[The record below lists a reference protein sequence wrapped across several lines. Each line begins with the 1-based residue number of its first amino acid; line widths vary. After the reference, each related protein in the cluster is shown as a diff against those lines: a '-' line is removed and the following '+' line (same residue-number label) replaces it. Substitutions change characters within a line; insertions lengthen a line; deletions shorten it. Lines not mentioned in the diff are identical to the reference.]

1 MQDFRDVDAYLEA
14 SDQWPDEIAALRPI
28 LLATGLDE
36 QIKWGKPCYSFGDA
50 NIVIVQEFADH
61 LALMFFKGILLDDP
75 DGVLQEQGPH
85 SHAARRMTFE
95 SVQDV
100 ERNADRVAAYVAQ
113 AVAVEEAGLELPP
126 RPEEELA
133 EELQERLA
141 GDPELSVA
149 FDELTPGRQRE
160 YNLHVSRAKQASTRE
175 RRVDKIVPR
184 ILDGKGLRD
193 R

>member
-1 MQDFRDVDAYLEA
+1 MQDFPDVDAYLEA
-14 SDQWPDEIAALRPI
+14 SDQWPAEIAALRPI
-28 LLATGLDE
+28 LLAAGLEE
-36 QIKWGKPCYSFGDA
+36 QIKWGKPCYSVGDA
-50 NIVIVQEFADH
+50 NIVIVQEFTDH

-75 DGVLQEQGPH
+75 DGILQEQGPN

-100 ERNADRVAAYVAQ
+100 EHLADRVASYLAQ
-113 AVAVEEAGLELPP
+113 AIAVEEAGLELPA

-133 EELQERLA
+133 EELHERLA
-141 GDPELSVA
+141 GDPDLSVA

-160 YNLHVSRAKQASTRE
+160 YNLHVSGAKQASTRE
-175 RRVDKIVPR
+175 RRVDRIVPR